1 MAIVKSVK
9 LTDGSNVDFSEIKD
23 WYNNNL
29 APDVV
34 DLHDQKVYENIYHK
48 GKWAGGFQCTQ
59 SGAQRFFKRAK
70 PKSIVDI
77 ATLTSIY
84 RPGPLAAKVDQLYV
98 DARNGKEYDWGD
110 KRINE
115 VLKKT
120 NGLIIFQEQVMQLA
134 HEVAGFPLEECDKLL
149 KAIMKRTI
157 GGGEDAKKKAQAMR
171 DSFVSGCVKNGYS
184 VQIAENLYDRILWFA
199 GYGFNAAHAV
209 SYAIDSYFCAWL
221 MTFHETEWVCAYLQS
236 MSKNPDDRSKAF
248 SEIRAVGYKI
258 VNVDINY
265 AERQWTALPGKQL
278 MPSFSSYKG
287 IGETAIDEILQ
298 LRPFSSIEDLFWNED
313 GSWRLSKF
321 NKRAL
326 EALILVQGLDSL
338 KCVGENCIFANYKQ
352 MHDVIIGHWDELK
365 KSTKK
370 DPFKGR
376 DTMRALALE
385 TAHIAPW
392 TREEKMN
399 NVVKIVGSADVS
411 LLIPDRVMEKLIE
424 RNVPSIDDVDEDESD
439 VAWFCVQNVTK
450 KTSKN
455 KKQYLL
461 IDAIGPVGKV
471 NKIYVWSVQDVKKM
485 SIMMAPLE
493 KSAFGYST
501 NRLVHLA

>member
-1 MAIVKSVK
+1 MAVVKSVRQVEQ
-9 LTDGSNVDFSEIKD
+9 SVDFSEIKD
-23 WYNNNL
+23 WYNHNL

-34 DLHDQKVYENIYHK
+34 NLNDAKVYDNVYHQ
-48 GKWAGGFQCTQ
+48 GKWAGIFQCTQ
-59 SGAQRFFKRAK
+59 QGAQRFFKRAK
-70 PKSIVDI
+70 PASIVDI

-110 KRINE
+110 RRINE

-134 HEVAGFPLEECDKLL
+134 HEVAGFPLEECDKLR

-171 DSFVSGCVKNGYS
+171 DSFVSGCVKNGYAQ
-184 VQIAENLYDRILWFA
+184 QIAENLYDRVLWFA

-221 MTFHETEWVCAYLQS
+221 MTYHEVEWACAYLQS

-278 MPSFSSYKG
+278 MPSFNSYKG
-287 IGETAIDEILQ
+287 IGDTAIDEILS
-298 LRPFSSIEDLFWNED
+298 LRPFSSIEDMLWNED

-326 EALILVQGLDSL
+326 ESLILVQGLDSL
-338 KCVGENCIFANYKQ
+338 KCVGDRALFSNYKQ
-352 MHDVIIGHWDELK
+352 MHHVIIEHWDDLK

-376 DTMRALALE
+376 DAMHSLAIS

-399 NVVKIVGSADVS
+399 NVIKIVGSADVS
-411 LLIPDRVMEKLIE
+411 LLVPDKVMEKLIE
-424 RNVPSIDDVDEDESD
+424 RNVPSIDEIDDDEGD

-461 IDAIGPVGKV
+461 IDAIGPVGKAH
-471 NKIYVWSVQDVKKM
+471 KIYVWALPEIRKM